1 MSSVALIA
9 AISVG
14 EEDCD
19 RSSKGSTTHD
29 VEDESIDCL
38 LRVGGVAEP
47 DPSESWLDWL
57 ETSLCVFELHDLT
70 LSGASSASLALAC
83 DDAPPMPEDCG
94 AIQRQVH

>member
-19 RSSKGSTTHD
+19 RSFEGSTTHD
-29 VEDESIDCL
+29 VEDISIDAL

-47 DPSESWLDWL
+47 DPSESWLD
-57 ETSLCVFELHDLT
+57 
-70 LSGASSASLALAC
+70 
-83 DDAPPMPEDCG
+83 
-94 AIQRQVH
+94 